1 MKTPCFILLCMGSE
15 TLHTFS
21 GTQRH
26 SANSQESFSWV
37 YLGLWYADTLL
48 QNAMC
53 TVPGDFCWG
62 LHVLWKALL
71 CSRQENKDLRG
82 LKLLRS
88 TSEIL
93 CLAVLSES
101 LALGVGGEGF
111 HPLEMLQEHGM
122 LSLPA
127 CRPRWA
133 GFSPCPSRQGDFY
146 TC

>member
-53 TVPGDFCWG
+53 TVAGDFCWG

-111 HPLEMLQEHGM
+111 HPLEMFQEHGM

>member
-1 MKTPCFILLCMGSE
+1 MKTPRFILLCTESE
-15 TLHTFS
+15 TLQS
-21 GTQRH
+21 LSATQRH
-26 SANSQESFSWV
+26 SGNSQESLTCV
-37 YLGLWYADTLL
+37 YLGLCCADTLL

-53 TVPGDFCWG
+53 TVAGDFCRG

-82 LKLLRS
+82 LKLLCS

-111 HPLEMLQEHGM
+111 HPLEMFQKHEM

-127 CRPRWA
+127 CLHFPPA
-133 GFSPCPSRQGDFY
+133 PSHQGNFY